1 MRSERVLVP
10 VGEDA
15 LMDAFEDL
23 TARLLWR
30 EGYWT
35 RQSYKVD
42 LTKED
47 KVALGKYSMP
57 RPEIDIVA
65 FRPSTNTVAWVE
77 CKSYL
82 DSTGVHIGAF
92 DGTKPNFA
100 KRFRMFN
107 DAAYWDLVTQRFVEQ
122 LRRDGLVP
130 ATPAPAVEYWL
141 VAGRIAGGCH
151 ESVPAHFAANGWTLR
166 DRTWIRTS
174 LQAIAKEGYE
184 DDVVTMAAKLL
195 GD

>member
-1 MRSERVLVP
+1 
-10 VGEDA
+10 
-15 LMDAFEDL
+15 MDAFEDL

-42 LTKED
+42 ITKAD
-47 KVALGKYSMP
+47 KVVLGKYSMP

-65 FRPSTNTVAWVE
+65 YRPATNAVGWVE

-92 DGTKPNFA
+92 DGSNATLA

-107 DAAYWDLVTQRFVEQ
+107 DDAFRELVTERLVGQ
-122 LRRDGLVP
+122 LILAGLVQAEP
-130 ATPAPAVEYWL
+130 PPKVEYWL
-141 VAGRIAGGCH
+141 VAGRIAGGCQ
-151 ESVPAHFAANGWTLR
+151 ESVPAYFAERGWILR
-166 DRTWIRTS
+166 DRAWIKAS
-174 LQAIAKEGYE
+174 LQAISTEGYE

-195 GD
+195 AD